1 MKKILLAV
9 WCSLMVA
16 LTMNAQRSSGNE
28 FIDGMLQ
35 EADEIASMYEQ
46 ELAKQGLESQIQLYF
61 DSEKNELVYSFRVFN
76 QQLFNNAD
84 AEYGLSESIIG
95 MVKSVMVEDESGNAI
110 VAVGNQFKRTNT
122 GMRIEY
128 LYQDQKKSAS
138 ATADKILEVIYK
150 TFQ

>member
-84 AEYGLSESIIG
+84 AEYGLSESIIC
-95 MVKSVMVEDESGNAI
+95 MIKSVMVEDESGNAI

-138 ATADKILEVIYK
+138 ATADEIIEVIYK

>member
-16 LTMNAQRSSGNE
+16 LTMNAQTSSGNE

-76 QQLFNNAD
+76 QQN
-84 AEYGLSESIIG
+84 ECPQ
-95 MVKSVMVEDESGNAI
+95 
-110 VAVGNQFKRTNT
+110 VANQ
-122 GMRIEY
+122 
-128 LYQDQKKSAS
+128 
-138 ATADKILEVIYK
+138 
-150 TFQ
+150 